1 MIVEMF
7 ISSQQAFVQLWIKQL
22 RHQHI
27 HRLSRQRPF
36 SPRKLK
42 GAFFKLRPQY
52 RFQHHIPQLP
62 PTQLQRQLR
71 RKILP
76 TQIIQQNNRRDFEG
90 VFFLEFGEWGHVFTL
105 FKTKKLEIEPRILY
119 HK

>member
-1 MIVEMF
+1 MIVELF
-7 ISSQQAFVQLWIKQL
+7 IGGQQAFVQFRVKQL
-22 RHQHI
+22 RHQRI
-27 HRLSRQRPF
+27 HRPSRQRPF
-36 SPRKLK
+36 LPRKFK
-42 GAFFKLRPQY
+42 GAFRQFSPQH

-62 PTQLQRQLR
+62 PTQRQRLLR